1 MKSATLLAVALVVAL
16 AGCGNPPKR
25 EEPQGQQARAAMDKA
40 TADYA
45 DCVDKAANSI
55 DLAQFKSGDMQAG
68 TAASQ
73 IIKGCAAV
81 RTALI
86 AKVYD
91 VRRIGY
97 PKEEPRVSQSVAEQ
111 SVDAIEG
118 ELRERAVIAIVSR
131 QVGCGYEEGRVG
143 NECFEE
149 F

>member
-1 MKSATLLAVALVVAL
+1 MNRNLLGAVALTLVL
-16 AGCGNPPKR
+16 AACGNPPPR
-25 EEPQGQQARAAMDKA
+25 ADVPGQDARAAMDKA
-40 TADYA
+40 AAVYA
-45 DCVDKAANSI
+45 ECVDSAANSI
-55 DLAQFKSGDMQAG
+55 DMTQFKSGDMQAG

-73 IIKGCAAV
+73 IIKGCADA

-118 ELRERAVIAIVSR
+118 ELRERAVVAIVSR
-131 QVGCGYEEGRVG
+131 QVGSTAPTAQKAK
-143 NECFEE
+143 
-149 F
+149 